1 MDNMF
6 TIATTFTIIRSL
18 QDSVSNSLDATQF
31 WRDLKLSDP
40 RAFEDRGGEEERRNA
55 ESILLAQ
62 QAAMEDFQAMLSCV
76 VAVSTERHK
85 YWGGEEERGCPR
97 RW

>member
-18 QDSVSNSLDATQF
+18 QDSLSNSMDATQF
-31 WRDLKLSDP
+31 WRDLRLSDP
-40 RAFEDRGGEEERRNA
+40 RAFEERGGEEEQRSA